1 MPQINSKPTL
11 QKEIPILK
19 KIVDKLFKGNYE
31 KETMKK
37 KPIKKG
43 ILKGRDEQ
51 GRFIKG
57 VYKGGPGRTK
67 GSISIVNR
75 AKEILRR
82 EPERLEELAKDLLE
96 NEKLRLELIR
106 QIDGMP
112 KQSQDVNLS
121 GSVEIKKLQND
132 IGKILKK

>member
-1 MPQINSKPTL
+1 
-11 QKEIPILK
+11 
-19 KIVDKLFKGNYE
+19 
-31 KETMKK
+31 MKK